1 MNKNRNSIIFIFF
14 LMLISVFIICC
25 VKYFGKNSCFNDDDF
40 FYARYMLGESYF
52 DSFKFSLCHGGGYLG
67 LFLCKFLS
75 FGLPC
80 LLNIH
85 PDDFIC
91 NQAGIIR
98 GIFTCFILMSIS
110 LFSIFYNKSKLL
122 YLFSFLFIIF
132 YYFNCEFNY
141 FTSLVNYN
149 FYRYFFSLLFFS
161 VFWYFICSNILKD
174 KKETKKNYFELFLVC
189 LCGFIVGTSSEID
202 FFVSAALIILI
213 VIYNLI
219 NKKNKFNLNINFYLP
234 MIFLFISMVNFI
246 LSPGF
251 KEVAATRGMADIV
264 ITFDMVKEYTNLY
277 LDVCFFKNVSYWI
290 VFIILLIL
298 SIIICFRKKTF
309 KNIIL
314 PIFFQISILT
324 VMYSLILCGKT
335 FGVSDYFLCHH
346 NIVFLYKMLIL
357 YPIIILFDFVI
368 KNIYETIRYK
378 KEFLWAVCLVIL
390 ISVICINI
398 NFINKIKIHSKIFY
412 DFRKEM
418 PKIPQSFIFD
428 LPLDSEI
435 HSNLYKNSLSKIY
448 KDNDYMKINF
458 IIVPNGLK
466 VFSEDGG
473 KFSEEELRELK
484 FSKLY
489 DDDFVLGK
497 HD

>member
-1 MNKNRNSIIFIFF
+1 M
-14 LMLISVFIICC
+14 
-25 VKYFGKNSCFNDDDF
+25 
-40 FYARYMLGESYF
+40 
-52 DSFKFSLCHGGGYLG
+52 
-67 LFLCKFLS
+67 
-75 FGLPC
+75 
-80 LLNIH
+80 
-85 PDDFIC
+85 
-91 NQAGIIR
+91 
-98 GIFTCFILMSIS
+98 ILEM
-110 LFSIFYNKSKLL
+110 F
-122 YLFSFLFIIF
+122 
-132 YYFNCEFNY
+132 
-141 FTSLVNYN
+141 
-149 FYRYFFSLLFFS
+149 
-161 VFWYFICSNILKD
+161 
-174 KKETKKNYFELFLVC
+174 
-189 LCGFIVGTSSEID
+189 
-202 FFVSAALIILI
+202 
-213 VIYNLI
+213 
-219 NKKNKFNLNINFYLP
+219 
-234 MIFLFISMVNFI
+234 
-246 LSPGF
+246 
-251 KEVAATRGMADIV
+251 
-264 ITFDMVKEYTNLY
+264 
-277 LDVCFFKNVSYWI
+277 
-290 VFIILLIL
+290 
-298 SIIICFRKKTF
+298 
-309 KNIIL
+309 
-314 PIFFQISILT
+314 
-324 VMYSLILCGKT
+324 
-335 FGVSDYFLCHH
+335 YFLCHH

-412 DFRKEM
+412 DFRKETYLCQKIVRYYYLKKEM